1 MLRSILAVLV
11 VLVVAAGGGWTYWN
25 FVMRPQQQ
33 AAQGPGRGGPPAGFA
48 MPVEASQVKIATAQR
63 QIQAIGSLRSNESV
77 ILRPEIAGRV
87 ATIEFEEGKRVTKG
101 QTLVR
106 FDDTIERAEL
116 AQAEAQAALARTT
129 YQRAAELERR
139 GAGTQRALDEAQ
151 AQTRTSMSAVELRR
165 ARLDKLQ
172 LLAPFDGV
180 AGLRRISVGD
190 FIAVGQEIVNLEQ
203 IDPLKVDFRVPEL
216 FLPAVRVGQ
225 RVDVAVDAHPQR
237 SFAGE
242 VYAIDPAVDVAGRA
256 LVVRARIANADDA
269 LRPGLFARVTL
280 TLAER
285 PQAIF
290 VPEQSIVPQADRHT
304 LFKVV
309 DNGEG
314 KPKTVKL
321 VTVKLGERR
330 GGEVEILEG
339 LTPQDSVVTAGVL
352 KIRDGMPVQLMP
364 PGGPQQQQPG
374 GPPAQQGDQR
384 SPQAALR
391 KG

>member
-1 MLRSILAVLV
+1 MKRSILAVLV
-11 VLVVAAGGGWTYWN
+11 VLAVSAAGGWAYWT
-25 FVMRPQQQ
+25 FVMKPQQQ

-48 MPVEASQVKIATAQR
+48 MPVEAAPVKIATALR

-77 ILRPEIAGRV
+77 ILRPEMPGRV
-87 ATIEFEEGKRVTKG
+87 AAIGFAEGKRVARG
-101 QTLVR
+101 QLLVR
-106 FDDTIERAEL
+106 LDDTVERAEL
-116 AQAEAQAALARTT
+116 TQAEAQSALARTAL
-129 YQRAAELERR
+129 QRATELERR

-151 AQTRTSMSAVELRR
+151 AQMRTATAAVELRK
-165 ARLDKLQ
+165 ARLERLQ

-190 FIAVGQEIVNLEQ
+190 FIAAGQDIVNIEQ
-203 IDPLKVDFRVPEL
+203 IDPLKVDFRVPEI

-225 RVDVAVDAHPQR
+225 RVDIAVDAHPQR

-256 LVVRARIANADDA
+256 LVVRARIANPDDA

-285 PQAIF
+285 PQALF
-290 VPEQSIVPQADRHT
+290 VPEQAIVPQADRHT
-304 LFKVV
+304 LFRLV

-314 KPKTVKL
+314 KPKTVQL
-321 VTVKLGERR
+321 VSVKLGERR
-330 GGEVEILEG
+330 AGEVEILEG
-339 LTPQDSVVTAGVL
+339 LTPQDQVVTAGVL
-352 KIRDGMPVQLMP
+352 KVRDGMPVQVIP
-364 PGGPQQQQPG
+364 AG
-374 GPPAQQGDQR
+374 GPPRQGEQR
-384 SPQAALR
+384 PPQGVAP

>member
-1 MLRSILAVLV
+1 MKRSIIAVLV
-11 VLVVAAGGGWTYWN
+11 VLAVSAAGGWAYWA
-25 FVMRPQQQ
+25 FVMKPQQQ

-48 MPVEASQVKIATAQR
+48 MPVEAAPVRIATALR

-77 ILRPEIAGRV
+77 ILRPEMAGRV
-87 ATIEFEEGKRVTKG
+87 AAIGFEEGKRVAKG

-106 FDDTIERAEL
+106 LDDTIERAEL
-116 AQAEAQAALARTT
+116 AQAEAQAALARTG

-151 AQTRTSMSAVELRR
+151 AQTRTSIAAVELRR
-165 ARLDKLQ
+165 ARLEKLQ

-190 FIAVGQEIVNLEQ
+190 FIAAGQEIVNLEQ

-225 RVDVAVDAHPQR
+225 RVEIAVDAHPQR

-242 VYAIDPAVDVAGRA
+242 VYAIDPAVDVSGRA
-256 LVVRARIANADDA
+256 LVVRARIANADES

-285 PQAIF
+285 LQAIF
-290 VPEQSIVPQADRHT
+290 VPEQAIVPQADRHT
-304 LFKVV
+304 LFKLV

-314 KPKTVKL
+314 KPRTVQL

-330 GGEVEILEG
+330 AGEVEILEG
-339 LTPQDSVVTAGVL
+339 LTPQDQVVTAGVL
-352 KIRDGMPVQLMP
+352 KVRDGMPVQVMP
-364 PGGPQQQQPG
+364 AGSPPPQPG
-374 GPPAQQGDQR
+374 GAPRQGEQR
-384 SPQAALR
+384 PPQAALQ